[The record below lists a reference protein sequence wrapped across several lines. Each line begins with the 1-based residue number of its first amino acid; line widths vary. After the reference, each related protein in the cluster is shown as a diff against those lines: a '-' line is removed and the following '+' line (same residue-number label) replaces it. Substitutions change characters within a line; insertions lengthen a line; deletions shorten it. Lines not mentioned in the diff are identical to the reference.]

1 MARCILPVEVGV
13 LFLLHPETAQ
23 IPVQIR
29 LDPVARQRT
38 TPALYPAPVEH
49 DDRASGLG
57 QSHKRLHV
65 AAEAGQARHLR
76 GPGAI
81 HPDGEVVGK
90 LGRAGAARAGI
101 YERLVSHGVRSAGPS
116 RQGMPRRNRRRGV
129 FDLTP
134 AARRQRQPPRSQRET
149 RQRGSGNR
157 WRMLSWLKKQREL
170 IPQLGSRQVRTFKN
184 GRLLGQT

>member
-29 LDPVARQRT
+29 LDPVARQRV
-38 TPALYPAPVEH
+38 TPALDPAPVEH
-49 DDRASGLG
+49 DDRATGLG
-57 QSHKRLHV
+57 QRHKRLHV

-90 LGRAGAARAGI
+90 LGRARAARAG
-101 YERLVSHGVRSAGPS
+101 VNQWFVGHGRWCLRPVTTRFSPPQRAAGCVWSLHP
-116 RQGMPRRNRRRGV
+116 P
-129 FDLTP
+129 P
-134 AARRQRQPPRSQRET
+134 AADNDFPVRV
-149 RQRGSGNR
+149 
-157 WRMLSWLKKQREL
+157 LSEKRDEQEL
-170 IPQLGSRQVRTFKN
+170 GAN
-184 GRLLGQT
+184 GGWVHI